1 MPIQPVTNHPIFE
14 DGKPVLWPEVE
25 RPRVESQVVYATR
38 SAWTYT
44 HHPHLGR
51 FGGRLWAMWSNGRV
65 NEDRSGQRVMV
76 ASSEDFRHW
85 TPPRVIAAPG
95 LMPDGSER
103 VLTAGGFHSHAGTL
117 VAYFGDYGPR
127 KEGTRLWAVAA
138 EDGENWS
145 NWLDM
150 GVPVCPNFGPSA
162 TRSGR
167 LIIPGNISFPYT
179 DDPSGL
185 SGWTMTGIYPPD
197 MKDVTDDPKS
207 FWVVAEKAGWSTAV
221 CEGSFM
227 QTDDGVLHMLL
238 RAELRGFRWRLW
250 QTDSDDDGTTWCAAV
265 ETEYTDCNAKFHLG
279 RLPDGRF
286 YNVGNP
292 LAGNRWPLI
301 MSLSEDGVNFDRHLI
316 LGEGHWPMPPEAHKP
331 GEYGYPHT
339 VVDGGYVHVL
349 VSRQK
354 QAIELLRVAVD
365 DL

>member
-1 MPIQPVTNHPIFE
+1 
-14 DGKPVLWPEVE
+14 
-25 RPRVESQVVYATR
+25 
-38 SAWTYT
+38 
-44 HHPHLGR
+44 
-51 FGGRLWAMWSNGRV
+51 
-65 NEDRSGQRVMV
+65 
-76 ASSEDFRHW
+76 
-85 TPPRVIAAPG
+85 
-95 LMPDGSER
+95 MPDGGER
-103 VLTAGGFHSHAGTL
+103 VLTAAGFHAHAGTL

-127 KEGTRLWAVAA
+127 KEGTRLWAMTTQ
-138 EDGENWS
+138 DGEDWGE
-145 NWLDM
+145 WLDM
-150 GVPVCPNFGPSA
+150 GIPVCPNFGPSP

-167 LIIPGNISFPYT
+167 LIIPGNTSFPYT

-185 SGWTMTGIYPPD
+185 NGWTMAGIYPPD
-197 MKDVTDDPKS
+197 MAGITDDPDS
-207 FWVVAEKAGWSTAV
+207 FWVIAEKAGWPTAV

-250 QTDSDDDGTTWCAAV
+250 QTDSDDDGTTWCPAA

-301 MSLSEDGVNFDRHLI
+301 MSLSEDGVSFDRHLI
-316 LGEGHWPMPPEAHKP
+316 LGEGHWDLPPDAHKP

-339 VVDGGYVHVL
+339 LVHEGYLYLL

-354 QAIELLRVAVD
+354 QAIEVLRVAVG

>member
-1 MPIQPVTNHPIFE
+1 
-14 DGKPVLWPEVE
+14 
-25 RPRVESQVVYATR
+25 
-38 SAWTYT
+38 
-44 HHPHLGR
+44 
-51 FGGRLWAMWSNGRV
+51 MWSNGRV
-65 NEDRSGQRVMV
+65 NEDRSGQRVVV

-85 TPPRVIAAPG
+85 TPPRVIAEPG
-95 LMPDGSER
+95 LMPDGSQR
-103 VLTAGGFHSHAGTL
+103 VLTAAGFHARAGTL
-117 VAYFGDYGPR
+117 VAYFGDYGPK
-127 KEGTRLWAVAA
+127 KEGTRLWAMAT
-138 EDGENWS
+138 EDGEDWS
-145 NWLDM
+145 DWLDM
-150 GVPVCPNFGPSA
+150 RVPVCPNFGPSA

-167 LIIPGNISFPYT
+167 LIIPGNIAFPYT

-185 SGWTMTGIYPPD
+185 SGWTMAGIYPPD
-197 MKDVTDDPKS
+197 MTGITDDPDS
-207 FWVVAEKAGWSTAV
+207 FWVIAEKAGWPTAV

-238 RAELRGFRWRLW
+238 RAETRGFRWRLW
-250 QTDSDDDGTTWCAAV
+250 QTDSDDDGATWCPAV

-301 MSLSEDGVNFDRHLI
+301 MSLSEDGVSFDRHLI
-316 LGEGHWPMPPEAHKP
+316 LGEGHWPLAPEAHKP

-339 VVDGGYVHVL
+339 VLHEGYLYVL

-354 QAIELLRVAVD
+354 QAIEVLRVALN